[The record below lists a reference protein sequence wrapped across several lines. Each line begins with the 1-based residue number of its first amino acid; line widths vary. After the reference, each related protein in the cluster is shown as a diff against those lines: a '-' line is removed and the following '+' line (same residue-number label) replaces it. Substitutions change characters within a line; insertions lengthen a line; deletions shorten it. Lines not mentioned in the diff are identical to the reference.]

1 VEGVGEPNPYNRKE
15 NYMNQHTTIN
25 YFLPPRIEF
34 GVGAIQNL
42 ATHVKA
48 FGAKRPLVVTDE
60 GVTNAGIL
68 SESVE
73 PLEKAGIDYTVFDA
87 VLPNPTD
94 QQVIEGMKVIRAE
107 DCDLVI
113 AVGGGSVMDAAK
125 AIRILSTHEP
135 PLEPYYVDV
144 GGAARIGAN
153 LSPLICVPTTAG
165 TGSEVS
171 QGALITDTSFNT
183 TNRPRK
189 RAISTPHNMAS
200 LALLDPQLTLG
211 MPPALT
217 AATGMDAVTHAIEA
231 YVATRYHPISEGVA
245 LQSLKISAAN
255 IRRAYQHGDDIT
267 ARGNMLIAS
276 TMGAFAFQK
285 GLGAVH
291 SLAHQLSTEDPIP
304 HGVANALLLP
314 PVMEFNRSHA
324 VDGYADI
331 AEALGV
337 DISDMTKQEAATAAI
352 EEVKSLN
359 SAVNM
364 PKGLGEAGLD
374 PQRIPKL
381 AKDAMLDHCYKS
393 NPRPCTE
400 ADMRMLFEAAF

>member
-1 VEGVGEPNPYNRKE
+1 MDAQP
-15 NYMNQHTTIN
+15 TIN

-34 GVGAIQNL
+34 GVGAIRNL
-42 ATHVKA
+42 AVHVNV
-48 FGAKRPLVVTDE
+48 FGAQRPLVVTDE

-107 DCDLVI
+107 RCDLVI

-144 GGAARIGAN
+144 GGVDRISEN
-153 LSPLICVPTTAG
+153 LPPLICVPTTAG

-183 TNRPRK
+183 TDRPRK

-211 MPPALT
+211 MPPHLT

-231 YVATRYHPISEGVA
+231 YVATRYHPIAEGVA

-255 IRRAYQHGDDIT
+255 IRRAYQHGADIT

-314 PVMEFNRSHA
+314 PVMEFNLSYA

-331 AEALGV
+331 AAALGV
-337 DISDMTKQEAATAAI
+337 DTSDMTKQEAATTAI

-400 ADMRMLFEAAF
+400 QDMRNLFEAAS

>member
-1 VEGVGEPNPYNRKE
+1 MDAQP
-15 NYMNQHTTIN
+15 TIN

-34 GVGAIQNL
+34 GVGAIRNL
-42 ATHVKA
+42 AVHVNV
-48 FGAKRPLVVTDE
+48 FGAQRPLVVTDE

-107 DCDLVI
+107 RCDLVI

-144 GGAARIGAN
+144 GGVERISGNN
-153 LSPLICVPTTAG
+153 LPPLICVPTTAG

-183 TNRPRK
+183 TDRPRK

-200 LALLDPQLTLG
+200 LALLDPNLTLG
-211 MPPALT
+211 MPPHLT

-231 YVATRYHPISEGVA
+231 YVATRYHPIAEGVA

-314 PVMEFNRSHA
+314 PVMEFNLSYA

-331 AEALGV
+331 AAALGV
-337 DISDMTKQEAATAAI
+337 DTSDMTKQEAATTAI

-400 ADMRMLFEAAF
+400 QDMRNLFEAAS

>member
-1 VEGVGEPNPYNRKE
+1 MDAQP
-15 NYMNQHTTIN
+15 TIN

-34 GVGAIQNL
+34 GVGAIRNL
-42 ATHVKA
+42 AVHVNV
-48 FGAKRPLVVTDE
+48 FGAQRPLVVTDE

-107 DCDLVI
+107 RCDLVI

-144 GGAARIGAN
+144 GGVERISGNN
-153 LSPLICVPTTAG
+153 LPPLICVPTTAG

-183 TNRPRK
+183 TDRPRK

-200 LALLDPQLTLG
+200 LALLDPNLTLG
-211 MPPALT
+211 MPPHLT
-217 AATGMDAVTHAIEA
+217 AATGMDAVTHGVEA
-231 YVATRYHPISEGVA
+231 YVATRYHPIAEGVA
-245 LQSLKISAAN
+245 LQSLKLSAAN

-314 PVMEFNRSHA
+314 PVMEFNLSYA

-331 AEALGV
+331 AAALGV
-337 DISDMTKQEAATAAI
+337 DTSDMTKQEAATTAI

-400 ADMRMLFEAAF
+400 QDMRNLFEAAS